1 MWKKSLL
8 GRSPSCRKAASR
20 FFPVREDPE
29 ITRRKP
35 GSNFEFELVFGDL
48 IRYKPTGDKQRDI
61 QVVCQMC
68 ATALEKLILEQPEQW
83 LWAPRHWLDINR
95 RQAAQ
100 YKDWTPPV
108 KLS

>member
-1 MWKKSLL
+1 
-8 GRSPSCRKAASR
+8 
-20 FFPVREDPE
+20 
-29 ITRRKP
+29 
-35 GSNFEFELVFGDL
+35 
-48 IRYKPTGDKQRDI
+48 
-61 QVVCQMC
+61 MC
-68 ATALEKLILEQPEQW
+68 ATALEKLIMEQPEQW

>member
-1 MWKKSLL
+1 MK
-8 GRSPSCRKAASR
+8 
-20 FFPVREDPE
+20 E
-29 ITRRKP
+29 TRRVHYS
-35 GSNFEFELVFGDL
+35 SN
-48 IRYKPTGDKQRDI
+48 IS
-61 QVVCQMC
+61 
-68 ATALEKLILEQPEQW
+68 LEKLIMEQPEQW